1 MTTDEEP
8 KLYTEKRQGRSVALS
23 DELDHIRSIEQRK
36 SEGGSL
42 TVKFSVS
49 DSTCFALTPQD
60 VTAILSLLRT
70 RECTFLGNMGVK
82 VEQ

>member
-8 KLYTEKRQGRSVALS
+8 KLYTEKEAREIGRAVC
-23 DELDHIRSIEQRK
+23 ELDHIRSIEQRK